1 MESVKVNKYYCWQ
14 IISTVYYDED
24 YGSYMI
30 KKRIL
35 LFSLLIFSACGS
47 EQSSNST
54 DEERWIQLKEN
65 AVVVNELPS
74 EFNTPYMQKL
84 STMGWED
91 GIHISRDGLVL
102 YCVYVPGDMLSFSL
116 AGLDPDQFGP
126 YLRGPLY
133 GMDLISNPAGRTSWI
148 HGDILYSHRNSVSE
162 RFSSWTNSGVS
173 KSVFSEGAPFSY
185 RKSGSVYEKFVYNSN
200 NKAPTYDLDIWSVDN
215 TGLNPSGS
223 GAPLANFPH
232 SDYTEDNPDMENV
245 GSNTVVLMF
254 DSNDYPGGLGSHDI
268 YYSIS
273 NDNGAN
279 WSAVNNLST
288 VNTALQEHQPH
299 LYKNSEGD
307 YFLYFSATNTDGKLA
322 VFRVKQQNP
331 GDWNSWGSRQLVVS
345 AGNTAGVG
353 EPTLTDNGDLSFV
366 VVYENRDGGNYDRYD
381 ADPWFMPKR

>member
-1 MESVKVNKYYCWQ
+1 
-14 IISTVYYDED
+14 
-24 YGSYMI
+24 MI
-30 KKRIL
+30 KNKLI
-35 LFSLLIFSACGS
+35 LFSALALSVCGS
-47 EQSSNST
+47 DKSSDMT
-54 DEERWIQLKEN
+54 KEEIWTNIKEN
-65 AVVVNELPS
+65 AAVVNELPS
-74 EFNTPYMQKL
+74 EFYSPFMQNL

-91 GIHISRDGLVL
+91 GIHISRDGLDL

-133 GMDLISNPAGRTSWI
+133 GMDLVSNPAGRTSWI
-148 HGDILYSHRNSVSE
+148 HGDVLYSHRNSLSE
-162 RFSSWTNSGVS
+162 RFSNWTNSGVS

-185 RKSGSVYEKFVYNSN
+185 RKSGAVLEKFVFTSN
-200 NKAPTYDLDIWSVDN
+200 NKPTTYDLDIWSVDN

-245 GSNTVVLMF
+245 GSNTIVLMF

-273 NDNGAN
+273 NDNGAS
-279 WSAVNNLST
+279 WSAVDNLST
-288 VNTALQEHQPH
+288 VNTASQEHQPH
-299 LYKNSEGD
+299 LYRDSSGD
-307 YFLYFSATNTDGKLA
+307 YFLYFSATNIDGKLA

-366 VVYENRDGGNYDRYD
+366 VVYENSDGGNSDRYD
-381 ADPWFMPKR
+381 ADPWYMPKR

>member
-1 MESVKVNKYYCWQ
+1 
-14 IISTVYYDED
+14 
-24 YGSYMI
+24 
-30 KKRIL
+30 
-35 LFSLLIFSACGS
+35 
-47 EQSSNST
+47 
-54 DEERWIQLKEN
+54 
-65 AVVVNELPS
+65 
-74 EFNTPYMQKL
+74 
-84 STMGWED
+84 
-91 GIHISRDGLVL
+91 
-102 YCVYVPGDMLSFSL
+102 
-116 AGLDPDQFGP
+116 
-126 YLRGPLY
+126 
-133 GMDLISNPAGRTSWI
+133 
-148 HGDILYSHRNSVSE
+148 VSE

>member
-1 MESVKVNKYYCWQ
+1 M
-14 IISTVYYDED
+14 ISNVYYEEVRKVQ
-24 YGSYMI
+24 MI
-30 KKRIL
+30 KKKLLIL
-35 LFSLLIFSACGS
+35 SLLIFSACGS
-47 EQSSNST
+47 EQSSDKTN
-54 DEERWIQLKEN
+54 EEIWIQLKEN
-65 AVVVNELPS
+65 AVVVNELPL
-74 EFNTPYMQKL
+74 EFNQPYMQSL

-91 GIHISRDGLVL
+91 GIHISRDGLDL

-307 YFLYFSATNTDGKLA
+307 YFLYFSATNSDGKLA